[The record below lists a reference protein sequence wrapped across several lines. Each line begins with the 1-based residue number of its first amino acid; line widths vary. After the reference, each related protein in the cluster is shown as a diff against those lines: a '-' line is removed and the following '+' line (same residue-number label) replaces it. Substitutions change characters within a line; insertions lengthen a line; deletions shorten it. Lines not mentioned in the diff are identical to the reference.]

1 MSGMRIL
8 HLEWGFN
15 EISDI
20 TRNWVWKWGV
30 LRLGHG
36 HRGLR
41 YSESHFMQHLEFTKT
56 VCVTQK
62 HLQNEVEVVSGLSR
76 STCGLCAGCL
86 QIALP
91 SAVGDPNVV
100 KLSSWCP
107 VFSLTLLGCPTK
119 PLLTPMPAQHWSL
132 QEGAE
137 GREASYLSCSHKYER
152 WGFQTPKG
160 SWRNILFLS
169 EEFPSV
175 RYKVSFCSGHYPV
188 RALNTLL
195 LKTFVPVLWS

>member
-1 MSGMRIL
+1 MAGMRFL
-8 HLEWGFN
+8 QLEWGFT
-15 EISDI
+15 EISDAA
-20 TRNWVWKWGV
+20 RNWVWKWGI
-30 LRLGHG
+30 LRLRYGR
-36 HRGLR
+36 RGLS
-41 YSESHFMQHLEFTKT
+41 YSESCFMQHLEFTKT

-62 HLQNEVEVVSGLSR
+62 HLQNEAEVVSGLSG
-76 STCGLCAGCL
+76 STCGLCAARL

-100 KLSSWCP
+100 KLSSRCP

-132 QEGAE
+132 QEGTE
-137 GREASYLSCSHKYER
+137 GTEASYPSCSHKYDR

-160 SWRNILFLS
+160 NWRNILFLS

-175 RYKVSFCSGHYPV
+175 RYEVSCCSGHYQV
-188 RALNTLL
+188 HALNTLL
-195 LKTFVPVLWS
+195 LKTFMPAL

>member
-1 MSGMRIL
+1 MPGMRIL

-15 EISDI
+15 EISDV
-20 TRNWVWKWGV
+20 TRNCIWKWGI

-36 HRGLR
+36 HRGLSH
-41 YSESHFMQHLEFTKT
+41 SESRFMHHPEFTKR

-62 HLQNEVEVVSGLSR
+62 HLQNEVEVVSGLRR
-76 STCGLCAGCL
+76 STCGLRAGCL

-100 KLSSWCP
+100 KLSSRCP

-119 PLLTPMPAQHWSL
+119 PLLTLMPAQRWSL

-137 GREASYLSCSHKYER
+137 ETEASYRSCSHKYER

-160 SWRNILFLS
+160 NWRNILFLS

-175 RYKVSFCSGHYPV
+175 RYVVSFCSGHYQV
-188 RALNTLL
+188 HALNTLL
-195 LKTFVPVLWS
+195 LKTFMPAL